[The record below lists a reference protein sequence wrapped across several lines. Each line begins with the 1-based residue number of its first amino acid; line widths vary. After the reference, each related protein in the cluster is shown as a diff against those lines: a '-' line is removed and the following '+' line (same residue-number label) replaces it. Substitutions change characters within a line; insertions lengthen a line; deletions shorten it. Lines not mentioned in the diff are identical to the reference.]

1 MSEEKVPREAV
12 EETQR
17 EPATTDQPGAGS
29 ADSPREEDR
38 EKPERDQTGAH

>member
-17 EPATTDQPGAGS
+17 EPATTDQPGAGP
-29 ADSPREEDR
+29 ADPGREEDR
-38 EKPERDQTGAH
+38 EKPEGDRTGAH

>member
-17 EPATTDQPGAGS
+17 EPATSDQPGAGP
-29 ADSPREEDR
+29 ADSGHEEDR
-38 EKPERDQTGAH
+38 EKPVRDQTGAH